1 MLSDTGR
8 TDSLWFATAPLRLM
22 PPLAEDASADVCIIG
37 AGIAG
42 MTTAYLLALEGR
54 RVIVLDDGAVGGGET
69 GRTTAHLS
77 NALDDRYHALERLHG
92 QRGARLA
99 AASHTAAI
107 DWIESVVRRE
117 SIDCDFER
125 LDGYLFVPSGE
136 PLDILEAEFEAA
148 RRAGLRVERVAR
160 APIPSFDTGPCLRF
174 PGQAQFHPLAYVN
187 ALASLVERH
196 GGRIFGG
203 THVTGVDSGP
213 PAKVATESR
222 HSVTADFVV
231 CATNTPVI
239 DWLVIHSKQA
249 AYRTFA
255 IGART
260 APGAIPRALY
270 WDTADPYHYVRLQ
283 GDLLIVGGEDHKTGQ
298 EDDGA
303 ERFARLEAWTRE
315 RFPIGEVEFRWSGQV
330 MEPVDGLGYIG
341 RNPGDKEHVFVATG
355 DSGHGM
361 THGTIAGLLLT
372 DLISGRANE
381 WESLYE
387 PSRKSLRAAV
397 EYVRENV
404 NAVKQY
410 SDYLSPGE
418 VDSESEIPP
427 GQGALL
433 RDGLAKLAV
442 YRDES
447 GSVQRLSAIC
457 PHLGCIV
464 HWNALERTWDCPCHG
479 SRFGIDGQV
488 LNGPALVGLEQKE

>member
-1 MLSDTGR
+1 
-8 TDSLWFATAPLRLM
+8 M

-381 WESLYE
+381 WESLYQ